1 MSMSERKPA
10 PKPGAA
16 PRRRFAPVTVSVNG
30 VEITAAAIAQEA
42 QNHPS
47 EDPDTAWNQ
56 AVRAL
61 AIRELLSQEAARQGI
76 VAEPLTD
83 DEGRRETEQ
92 EAAQRMLLEGAL
104 SLPVPDE
111 ESCLRYYRQNQARFR
126 SPALYEAAHILFAAD
141 RRDKTAFAG
150 AVEKARGAIAELKG
164 QPGRFADMAKALSD
178 CPSGQVGGSLGQIGP
193 GDTTPAFE
201 AALTRLEPGGMSAE
215 PVETP
220 YGAHVIRLDRCIEG
234 RPVPFEAVREKI
246 ADYLA
251 EAVWRRAAAQYV
263 SILAG
268 QAEITGVDLGA
279 SATPLVQ

>member
-1 MSMSERKPA
+1 MSEQKTT
-10 PKPGAA
+10 PKPGTA

-30 VEITAAAIAQEA
+30 VEITAAAIAREA

-47 EDPDTAWNQ
+47 DDPDMAWNQ

-61 AIRELLSQEAARQGI
+61 TIRELLSQEAARQGI

-83 DEGRRETEQ
+83 DEGRRETVE

-126 SPALYEAAHILFAAD
+126 SPALYEAAHILFTAD
-141 RRDKTAFAG
+141 RRDKAAFAG
-150 AVEKARGAIAELKG
+150 ALERARGAIAELRSD
-164 QPGRFADMAKALSD
+164 PARFADMAKALSD

-234 RPVPFEAVREKI
+234 RTFPFEAVREKI

>member
-16 PRRRFAPVTVSVNG
+16 LRRRFAPVTVSVNG

-141 RRDKTAFAG
+141 RRDKAAFAG
-150 AVEKARGAIAELKG
+150 ALERARSAIAELRSD
-164 QPGRFADMAKALSD
+164 PARFADMAKALSD

-220 YGAHVIRLDRCIEG
+220 YGAHVIRLDHCIEG
-234 RPVPFEAVREKI
+234 RTVPFEAVREKI